1 MLIYYILGL
10 IGITLIGVSLDFSL
24 IVDIGLILIWM
35 SLYNMLD
42 DLYNKKT

>member
-10 IGITLIGVSLDFSL
+10 IGITLIAVSLDFSL